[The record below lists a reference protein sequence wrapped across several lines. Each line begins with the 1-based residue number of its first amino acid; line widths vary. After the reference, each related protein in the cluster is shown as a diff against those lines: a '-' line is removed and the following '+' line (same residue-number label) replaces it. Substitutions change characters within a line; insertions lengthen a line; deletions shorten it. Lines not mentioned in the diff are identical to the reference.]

1 MRRFVCSE
9 LIAGIG
15 EVERFDASQEPGAFA
30 DWVRATLESPRRFDG
45 SRRYAL
51 ILWALPP
58 GAGDPGD
65 VPLDHYSRRNYIQ
78 CGGSAEAMTVEI
90 RVTGADGAYEH
101 YRVAREPVRDPGAWV
116 EVEWDFGG
124 GEPFTAEL
132 HPEEVFTGCQAS
144 PVFHDYIVNGGL
156 PPAEL
161 LRRLDV

>member
-15 EVERFDASQEPGAFA
+15 EIERFDASQSPGALA

-58 GAGDPGD
+58 GAGDPED
-65 VPLDHYSRRNYIQ
+65 VPVDHYSRRNYIQ
-78 CGGSAEAMTVEI
+78 CGGSAAAMTVEI
-90 RVTGADGAYEH
+90 RVTLADGAYEH
-101 YRVAREPVRDPGAWV
+101 YRVAREPVRDPGAWM

>member
-1 MRRFVCSE
+1 MV
-9 LIAGIG
+9 
-15 EVERFDASQEPGAFA
+15 
-30 DWVRATLESPRRFDG
+30 
-45 SRRYAL
+45 
-51 ILWALPP
+51 WALPD
-58 GAGDPGD
+58 GMTHMDE
-65 VPLDHYSRRNYIQ
+65 VPESSPARATYIQ

-116 EVEWDFGG
+116 EVEWEFGG

-144 PVFHDYIVNGGL
+144 PVFHDYIVNGDL

-161 LRRLDV
+161 LRRLDI